1 MYKYN
6 RTFND
11 NYLLFVFK
19 FCDKYKYVLV
29 IVYIRLCKIILW
41 DTSEFN
47 EMSQCLQGN
56 INLIM

>member
-1 MYKYN
+1 MIITY
-6 RTFND
+6 
-11 NYLLFVFK
+11 
-19 FCDKYKYVLV
+19 CDKYKYVLV
-29 IVYIRLCKIILW
+29 IVYIRLCKTILW

>member
-1 MYKYN
+1 MIITYYYAIN
-6 RTFND
+6 LD
-11 NYLLFVFK
+11 M
-19 FCDKYKYVLV
+19 
-29 IVYIRLCKIILW
+29 VYIRLCKIILW